1 MRKLKSSLAASA
13 AVLTAALALS
23 ACSGSPAAGAGSA
36 VSSSKLTD
44 ITVIEGGATPGRL
57 PFYVALYSGLFQKYG
72 LKVTLAE
79 ATSDAQASQVL
90 AGGKVQYELGLVTDG
105 LNLALDHEPVDALA
119 MMTDRYFETVLVAK
133 KYQGKIKNFSD
144 LAGMPFGITGVGSG
158 TWQLAQFIAKAGA
171 VPASKMDLVNV
182 GAATIAS
189 GQALSSGRVAVM
201 ICSDP
206 TDLQLVDSGKA
217 YYLADTINLKDGAGA
232 QYPAF
237 VKLATEPYIYNWLFG
252 TKSYV
257 SAHGQVTQDLLD
269 AMQAAQD
276 QIYRD
281 TPAQTATILA
291 KNPEFASYS
300 HALLT
305 QLVTRERDT
314 SKGLPLTL
322 TIPEANYANTVSFA
336 AQLKKTYTSVAYSSV
351 VDNVFASKAAKTVG
365 PARQSGS

>member
-1 MRKLKSSLAASA
+1 MRSHKFSLATGA
-13 AVLTAALALS
+13 AVMAAALALG
-23 ACSGSPAAGAGSA
+23 ACSSNPSAGASGGH
-36 VSSSKLTD
+36 SSGKLTD

-57 PFYVALYSGLFQKYG
+57 PFYVALYSGLFAKYG

-79 ATSDAQASQVL
+79 ASSDAQASQVL
-90 AGGKVQYELGLVTDG
+90 AGGKVQYELGLVTDS
-105 LNLALDHEPVDALA
+105 LNLALDNEPVDALA

-144 LAGMPFGITGVGSG
+144 LAGIPFGITGVGSG
-158 TWQLAQFIAKAGA
+158 TWQLAQFIAKAGK
-171 VPASKMDLVNV
+171 VPASEMDLVDV

-217 YYLADTINLKDGAGA
+217 YYLADTIDLKDGAGA

-252 TKSYV
+252 SKSYV
-257 SAHGQVTQDLLD
+257 STHGQVTQDLLD

-291 KNPEFASYS
+291 KNPEFAPYS
-300 HALLT
+300 HKLLT

-322 TIPEANYANTVSFA
+322 TIPKANYANTVSFA
-336 AQLKKTYTSVAYSSV
+336 AQLKGSYSSVAYADV
-351 VDNVFASKAAKTVG
+351 VDNVFANKAAKTVG
-365 PARQSGS
+365 PAKPAGS